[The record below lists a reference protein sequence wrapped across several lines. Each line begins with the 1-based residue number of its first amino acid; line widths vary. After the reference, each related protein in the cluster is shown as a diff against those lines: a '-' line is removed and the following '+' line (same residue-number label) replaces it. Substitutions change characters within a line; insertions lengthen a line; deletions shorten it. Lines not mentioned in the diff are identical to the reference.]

1 MTAGN
6 VISGDAAVGQGSGK
20 DADERDGQMP
30 GGGGIEAEDGVAGE
44 CSREKWRRGD
54 ERQIGTAARDA
65 QLDVSPLA
73 IGKEDS
79 EADCGLSPFQPPGEG
94 SPEGKAELRQAETG
108 QQHGSIRK
116 GGTDGVIIK
125 IKVVLQ
131 LGEVAVNHK
140 EQEHLQRERLLQPA
154 GQRRR
159 ANGEEG

>member
-44 CSREKWRRGD
+44 CSREKWRRGGK
-54 ERQIGTAARDA
+54 RQIGTAARDA

-79 EADCGLSPFQPPGEG
+79 EADCGLSPVLPPGEG
-94 SPEGKAELRQAETG
+94 SAEGKSELRQAE
-108 QQHGSIRK
+108 K
-116 GGTDGVIIK
+116 G
-125 IKVVLQ
+125 
-131 LGEVAVNHK
+131 
-140 EQEHLQRERLLQPA
+140 
-154 GQRRR
+154 
-159 ANGEEG
+159 